1 MAQYKGAAC
10 EGSRAMQMLKK
21 RELAQEEMEFKKKK
35 IEEQLTVSGIKEKFA
50 THYDAVEQQLKVW
63 LNFCSYFRI
72 ILIIFRHVE
81 FYNWSCHAW
90 WDESQTGGYCTRTR
104 KTVG

>member
-1 MAQYKGAAC
+1 MAQYKGAAS

-81 FYNWSCHAW
+81 FYNCSCHAW
-90 WDESQTGGYCTRTR
+90 WDESQTGGHCTRTR